1 MQLFQLAKT
10 EQVAYVISPFGDQ
23 AELYYFTGR
32 ILGKAVFENIP
43 VYCPLSKVLYKH
55 LLELQTDFEDLK
67 YLDTE
72 LHSSLVCIADNSI
85 DNMFIGYFALE
96 KGSDMYELIKN
107 GSEIS
112 ITEENKER
120 YIQLRTRFET
130 ISSMEPGL
138 AHFVKGFHSV
148 IPHEIIAE
156 LKPEELD
163 LLLCGKSN
171 IDIEE

>member
-1 MQLFQLAKT
+1 M
-10 EQVAYVISPFGDQ
+10 
-23 AELYYFTGR
+23 
-32 ILGKAVFENIP
+32 
-43 VYCPLSKVLYKH
+43 
-55 LLELQTDFEDLK
+55 
-67 YLDTE
+67 DTE